1 MYFCGQMLKK
11 ITYPVFLLLAIALW
25 ACSDY
30 QQILK
35 SNNLQLKYESAKKY
49 FEQDKYYKASP
60 LFEELIPLWR
70 GTQKGQEVYYYYCY
84 CNYYQGYY
92 AVAAYHFK
100 KFAKT
105 YPNSEHAEECYFMNG
120 YCQYIMSPSPT
131 LDQSNTYQAI
141 DELQLFINHYP
152 NSHLVDSCNTLID
165 KLRDKL
171 ETKAFL
177 NAKLYHKTMYYKS
190 AIVALNN
197 VLKDYP
203 NSKHK
208 KEILFLILDSNYQLA
223 VNSVESKKQERIKNT
238 IEAYY
243 KFVDLYSENNSD
255 AYLDKAKTIYKKI
268 IELKEQINS

>member
-1 MYFCGQMLKK
+1 MLNKLK
-11 ITYPVFLLLAIALW
+11 YPLLLALISLILFS
-25 ACSDY
+25 CSEY

-35 SNNLQLKYESAKKY
+35 SNNLQLKYEAAMKY
-49 FEQDKYYKASP
+49 FEQEKYYKASP

-100 KFAKT
+100 KFSQT

-120 YCQYIMSPSPT
+120 YCNYLMSPTPT
-131 LDQSNTYQAI
+131 LDQTNTYHAI
-141 DELQLFINHYP
+141 DELQLFVNHYP
-152 NSHLVDSCNTLID
+152 NSNLVDSCNALID

-177 NAKLYHKTMYYKS
+177 NAKLYHQTMYYKS

-223 VNSVESKKQERIKNT
+223 INSVEAKKEERIKNT

-243 KFVDLYSENNSD
+243 KLVDLYHESEKD
-255 AYLDKAKTIYKKI
+255 EYLYKAKNIYKKI
-268 IELKEQINS
+268 IEFKEQTTNS